1 MTRPAGSCTCTTWPD
16 RFIVLSVDRKCPVHG
31 DGGPWPLGSDELRA
45 HVRDM
50 VELATTPKPLDV
62 HAQLALITQEI
73 ERRRETIKH
82 VHQYDEECTDQCVR
96 VIERG

>member
-1 MTRPAGSCTCTTWPD
+1 MTNDDDAMQIP
-16 RFIVLSVDRKCPVHG
+16 SVASYTRRLRIP
-31 DGGPWPLGSDELRA
+31 GGFGTNPPYPLGSDELRA

-82 VHQYDEECTDQCVR
+82 VHQYDEDCTDQCVR